1 MDGMMGTVVGYGLAL
16 AIYAVIGL
24 AMGVLGRLF
33 LPGPD
38 PQSIGATILFGIGGA
53 CLGAVIGMVLRLPEA
68 WIGFLG
74 IAGAM
79 LLLWFDRRR
88 VAARR

>member
-1 MDGMMGTVVGYGLAL
+1 MESMVGTAVGYGLAL
-16 AIYAVIGL
+16 LIYAIIGL

-53 CLGAVIGMVLRLPEA
+53 VLGAIVGMLLRLPEA

-79 LLLWFDRRR
+79 LLLWFDRKR